1 LSDEPP
7 QRAIIRFPL
16 PAKEEAR
23 MLAAV
28 VVLAALVAQVPAP
41 ASPPAAAPTLTDAQ
55 IEDFLLHAKIG
66 KTHTLGKGVTL
77 AMRAVLKSDTMTHDA
92 QIQNI
97 DQKLQQFDTGR
108 GVEFNF
114 RDSWMYNV
122 AAYRIDR
129 LIGLN
134 MVPVTVARRYG
145 NDLAA
150 FTWWIDDVM
159 MEEGARLKQK
169 KEAPDTEKW
178 NEQMQLVRVFDQLI
192 ANTDR
197 NVGNLLITSDWR
209 IWPIDHTRAFRLNK
223 EPKSLGNVTRCDRE
237 VLQKMKALD
246 KETLKKS
253 LHDVLTGDEMDALL
267 ARRDAIVKHIE
278 AAGPGVLFTR
288 NSLTRTQP

>member
-1 LSDEPP
+1 
-7 QRAIIRFPL
+7 
-16 PAKEEAR
+16 

-28 VVLAALVAQVPAP
+28 AVLTALVAQVPAP
-41 ASPPAAAPTLTDAQ
+41 GSPAAPAPALSDAQ
-55 IEDFLLHAKIG
+55 IEDFLLHAKIS

-92 QIQNI
+92 QIQSI
-97 DQKLQQFDTGR
+97 EQKLQQFDTGK

-134 MVPVTVARRYG
+134 MVPVSVTRRYG

-159 MEEGARLKQK
+159 MEEGTRLKQK

-237 VLQKMKALD
+237 VLEKMKALD

-278 AAGPGVLFTR
+278 AAGPAVLFSR
-288 NSLTRTQP
+288 NSATRTQP